1 MVALRVHLG
10 SVAPCSIIQYPLVFL
25 ALVSHAPQG
34 SIDRAGPAGGARGRA
49 RAAPG
54 PVLPI
59 SRDWSRSEIKSCNP
73 KNQIWD
79 NPEIKWYLSQSGCG
93 IKSGINTTFLAR
105 NCGSV
110 SVAPE
115 LTMPP
120 RRTGFNEYMPQGQR
134 TLTEVDGVVEIGP
147 VGPATQKEVAPA
159 QANTSRKRDAELR
172 QQHSQQ
178 QPVALLV
185 TTLLLPKA
193 VAAAARQPAATAA
206 QQGGSSGKLGQVAN
220 INTTT
225 PNKPVPPS
233 VINLVSPDLV
243 PPSPPSGAQAN
254 PIDAETDQVSEG
266 KHRRRAIFLD

>member
-1 MVALRVHLG
+1 MPTER
-10 SVAPCSIIQYPLVFL
+10 
-25 ALVSHAPQG
+25 
-34 SIDRAGPAGGARGRA
+34 
-49 RAAPG
+49 
-54 PVLPI
+54 PVLSI

-159 QANTSRKRDAELR
+159 QANTSRKRDAAE
-172 QQHSQQ
+172 
-178 QPVALLV
+178 
-185 TTLLLPKA
+185 
-193 VAAAARQPAATAA
+193 AAAQPAAARRAARDHATAAQGRSGRQPAATAA

>member
-1 MVALRVHLG
+1 L
-10 SVAPCSIIQYPLVFL
+10 S
-25 ALVSHAPQG
+25 
-34 SIDRAGPAGGARGRA
+34 
-49 RAAPG
+49 
-54 PVLPI
+54 I

-193 VAAAARQPAATAA
+193 VAAGSQLRQPHNRAAAA
-206 QQGGSSGKLGQVAN
+206 GSSGRLPTS
-220 INTTT
+220 IRRHRTSLCHRRLSIWCRPTWCRRR
-225 PNKPVPPS
+225 
-233 VINLVSPDLV
+233 
-243 PPSPPSGAQAN
+243 
-254 PIDAETDQVSEG
+254 
-266 KHRRRAIFLD
+266 RRRALRPTLLMQKLTR